1 MMLKNILSILTYGTR
16 PFGFLGSAGSAL
28 FGSIAAPVI
37 GQLLGS
43 GNQGGQQAAATA
55 ADPYASQRAQ
65 WQPQLASLMGQG
77 AVGQGQQFNYSTT
90 GPNANPAYL
99 NSLQTGIDTVNR
111 GAYATG
117 RGGSGANM
125 AQLQQTGANMA
136 NANYNSQFAQ
146 YQAQQQLNQQ
156 QFQNQYTNLAQ
167 LSGASVGNP
176 GQAGQILGNA
186 ATAQSAGLA
195 QIGNN
200 IGTALGNTNFG
211 SATTTDGSPIIDT
224 SAGSNFLGANYNTP
238 IQASSTYGS
247 VSPAYTMG
255 SSGFNSAGYI
265 GGSTAGNLGGF
276 SSLIG
281 TPGAFGSDL

>member
-1 MMLKNILSILTYGTR
+1 MFAAI
-16 PFGFLGSAGSAL
+16 AGAL
-28 FGSIAAPVI
+28 AGPVI
-37 GQLLGS
+37 GSLLGS
-43 GNQGGQQAAATA
+43 GNKSGQQAAATA

-111 GAYATG
+111 GAYAHG
-117 RGGSGANM
+117 QGGSGANM
-125 AQLQQTGANMA
+125 AQLQQTGASMA
-136 NANYNSQFAQ
+136 DANYNSQFTQ
-146 YQAQQQLNQQ
+146 YQLQQQQNQQ

-200 IGTALGNTNFG
+200 IGSALGKTNWGSTTPGTTSPFGTYNYG
-211 SATTTDGSPIIDT
+211 SASTPGYAP
-224 SAGSNFLGANYNTP
+224 GAMANANITG
-238 IQASSTYGS
+238 IA
-247 VSPAYTMG
+247 SPAPSVNPFGYSGGG
-255 SSGFNSAGYI
+255 SSS
-265 GGSTAGNLGGF
+265 GGLSM
-276 SSLIG
+276 SQ
-281 TPGAFGSDL
+281 PGWGLP